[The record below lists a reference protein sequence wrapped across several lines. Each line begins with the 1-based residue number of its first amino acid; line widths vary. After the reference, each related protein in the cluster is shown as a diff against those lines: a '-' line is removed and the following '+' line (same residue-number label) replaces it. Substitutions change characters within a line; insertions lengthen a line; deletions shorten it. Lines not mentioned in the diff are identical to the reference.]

1 MIARCFYPSSV
12 EEIMQNL
19 RDEGSPF
26 ALTCLEAMKR
36 NSNLSMRLAL
46 QMLRKAQN
54 LDYVSCLNME
64 VKVASKM
71 IESKDFDIGLQT
83 VLLSPKKE
91 QG

>member
-1 MIARCFYPSSV
+1 
-12 EEIMQNL
+12 
-19 RDEGSPF
+19 
-26 ALTCLEAMKR
+26 
-36 NSNLSMRLAL
+36 
-46 QMLRKAQN
+46 MLRKAQN

-71 IESKDFDIGLQT
+71 IESKDFDIGVQT